1 VLLKQAQVKAA
12 PGDGETWGMLGK
24 LYKQLALSSRRRGF
38 RSVGY
43 TNDSGV
49 QTLIQLSLEAYGN
62 AVRLKPLDP
71 LWHAGYADLLA
82 YYSYYAGSEGLN
94 TQTEALRSMQEIKT
108 ALSLAPNDTK
118 VLEIANEM
126 VFFLDSGMVKNGD
139 TFDYP
144 WLTATPVP
152 SATAILLPV
161 SSSTPAQL
169 VTLSPILPGPTPT
182 ITRETSTAAGKSP
195 PICGGALILPLFGMF
210 WINQISKK
218 HKFASK

>member
-1 VLLKQAQVKAA
+1 
-12 PGDGETWGMLGK
+12 
-24 LYKQLALSSRRRGF
+24 LALSSRRRGF

-49 QTLIQLSLEAYGN
+49 QSLIQLSLEAYGN

-118 VLEIANEM
+118 VLEIADEM
-126 VFFLDSGMVKNGD
+126 LFFLDGGMVKNGD

-152 SATAILLPV
+152 SATSIVLPV
-161 SSSTPAQL
+161 SSSAPAQL
-169 VTLSPILPGPTPT
+169 VTLSPIHLMPTPT
-182 ITRETSTAAGKSP
+182 STITGKTPTTPGKTP